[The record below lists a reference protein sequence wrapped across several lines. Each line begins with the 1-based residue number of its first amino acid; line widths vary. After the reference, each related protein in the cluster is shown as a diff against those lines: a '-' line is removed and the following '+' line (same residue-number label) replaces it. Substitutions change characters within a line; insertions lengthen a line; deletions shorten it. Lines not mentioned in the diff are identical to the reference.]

1 MKQYL
6 VLTGAGISAESG
18 IKTFR
23 DSGGLWENH
32 KVEDVASPKGFSANP
47 ELVWDFYKQRYQQS
61 LTVEPNPAHYA
72 LADMEKLLGK
82 HFNLITQNVDGL
94 HQRAGNTR
102 CWEMHGRL
110 NSCLCTGCR
119 SRFSMTDIDLNQSL
133 PSCPKCGSLLRP
145 DIVWF
150 GEIPYYL
157 YEIEE
162 LLKTCDV
169 LIVVGTSGVVYPA
182 AGFVITAKMFGA
194 RTIAVNLEHPDNRS
208 FIDEFYQGKSGELL
222 PGLINQLIGGEHGH

>member
-1 MKQYL
+1 MPSSGEDLLATPLSFDLAQNYPNPFNPTTTITFSLPREQAVELVISIPKDRRYEIWLVEITLQDNHRYLGWQGQPRFIRSQWHVFLPPHWREQGPNPQDAFDEMKQYL

-72 LADMEKLLGK
+72 LAEMEKLLGK

-119 SRFSMTDIDLNQSL
+119 SRFSMTDM
-133 PSCPKCGSLLRP
+133 
-145 DIVWF
+145 
-150 GEIPYYL
+150 
-157 YEIEE
+157 
-162 LLKTCDV
+162 T
-169 LIVVGTSGVVYPA
+169 
-182 AGFVITAKMFGA
+182 
-194 RTIAVNLEHPDNRS
+194 
-208 FIDEFYQGKSGELL
+208 
-222 PGLINQLIGGEHGH
+222 